1 MFINTF
7 NDELRQKITKK
18 NLLSYLIGLML
29 IIAFI
34 TIARG
39 SYMVLKAHVA
49 QYLLAQAWQTH
60 STNDKNHISQK
71 DKGTKVKPWS
81 WADFYPVAK
90 LRFDGMDITQIVL
103 SNDSG
108 QALAFGPGL
117 NQSLSADIDSN
128 KEVVVISAHKDTH
141 FSILKDLKLKDH
153 ITLTL
158 KSGLKQTFTVNNMS
172 VIDLETEQLV
182 ITRQNTIEGRKDEK
196 NQNNKLIKEL
206 VLVTCYPFYGVG
218 NDTKLRYVVYLT

>member
-1 MFINTF
+1 MFINKL
-7 NDELRQKITKK
+7 NKEVRQKITRK
-18 NLLSYLIGLML
+18 NLFSSLIWLML

-34 TIARG
+34 SIAQG
-39 SYMVLKAHVA
+39 SYMVLKAHLA
-49 QYLLAQAWQTH
+49 QYLLAQAWQTQ
-60 STNDKNHISQK
+60 STDKKSHTTKK
-71 DKGTKVKPWS
+71 DKDTNVKPWP

-90 LRFDGMDITQIVL
+90 LSFDGIDITQIVL

-108 QALAFGPGL
+108 QALAFGPGM
-117 NQSLSADIDSN
+117 NQLLGADIENN

-141 FSILKDLKLKDH
+141 FSLLKDLKLNDQ

-158 KSGLKQTFTVNNMS
+158 KSGLEQTFTVNNML

-182 ITRQNTIEGRKDEK
+182 ITSQNMIEDRQYEK

-206 VLVTCYPFYGVG
+206 VLVTCYPFSGMS
-218 NDTKLRYVVYLT
+218 NDTNLRYVVYLT